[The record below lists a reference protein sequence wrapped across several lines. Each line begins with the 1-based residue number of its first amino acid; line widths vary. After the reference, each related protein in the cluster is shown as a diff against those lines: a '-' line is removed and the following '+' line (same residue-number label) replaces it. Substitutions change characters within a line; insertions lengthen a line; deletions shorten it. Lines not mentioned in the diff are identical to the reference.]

1 MTLDFMPSP
10 SREDPGLFIRDPYK
24 FSAAMLIVPPPLV
37 ECLQCFDGRH
47 TDLDLRAVL
56 ARITGRL
63 ETEEI
68 ARNLTETLSNAGF
81 LEDEIFEIGR
91 AGYQPHAIRISISAP
106 SWRGSPGGWRRKKS
120 RAILPKRCLTRA
132 SWKMR
137 SS

>member
-24 FSAAMLIVPPPLV
+24 FSDAMLIVPPPLV
-37 ECLQCFDGRH
+37 ECLECFDGRH

-81 LEDEIFEIGR
+81 QIG
-91 AGYQPHAIRISISAP
+91 
-106 SWRGSPGGWRRKKS
+106 
-120 RAILPKRCLTRA
+120 
-132 SWKMR
+132 
-137 SS
+137 

>member
-1 MTLDFMPSP
+1 MNCSANIANYRDSCDTIDEVSKTLPCLRMTLDFMPSP

-24 FSAAMLIVPPPLV
+24 FSDAMLIVPPPLV
-37 ECLQCFDGRH
+37 ECLECFDGRH

-81 LEDEIFEIGR
+81 QIG
-91 AGYQPHAIRISISAP
+91 
-106 SWRGSPGGWRRKKS
+106 
-120 RAILPKRCLTRA
+120 
-132 SWKMR
+132 
-137 SS
+137 